1 MSNQWLNDMRRKMED
16 HTDDV
21 PEGLWDNIKDDLFSE
36 DDNDKIAALPI
47 IGNDLK
53 AKDKNTSTFT
63 SKKIVYRISAVAAV
77 IAMFFIGGKI
87 FDFYNNEEGNSPK
100 IASSKKGNKVESAS
114 HSFEN
119 KNLQKRTND
128 LIDNDLFKE
137 NSTSNNITSNK
148 ISTKNSFNEILN
160 NHNEILKNGINH
172 LGNQNQNTATDLI
185 NHNNQIA
192 QQENVI
198 VDNDQSIN
206 DIKEPISQEK
216 KDFKDKFESI
226 QKQKIAKKQSKKPWM
241 LSLLTGNTSG
251 SSSEQFPGYATISG
265 SPMNVGDMFYASN
278 DGDPFVQ
285 VVLANQNKE
294 VEARIRH
301 KVPVTLGVSMYYSL
315 GKKWGIG
322 TGINY
327 TKLSSELRSGSDANL
342 IKSDQS
348 VHYIGVPVQVN
359 YNVIKKGAFTGYVT
373 AGAIVEKAVAG
384 GVTTKYIV
392 NNEVKEEKKE
402 GLEAKPVQF
411 SVNSGVGL
419 QLKIVNKIGIY
430 AEPGIGYH
438 FKDDSSLNTIY
449 KEKPLNF
456 NVKFGIRLLLD

>member
-1 MSNQWLNDMRRKMED
+1 MSNQWLNEMRRKMED

-21 PEGLWDNIKDDLFSE
+21 PEGLWDNIKGDLFSE
-36 DDNDKIAALPI
+36 DENDKIAGLPV
-47 IGNDLK
+47 IGNDVK
-53 AKDKNTSTFT
+53 AKNKNASTFT
-63 SKKIVYRISAVAAV
+63 SKRMIYRISAVAAV
-77 IAMFFIGGKI
+77 IAMFLIVSKI
-87 FDFYNNEEGNSPK
+87 FDFYNNEDENLPK
-100 IASSKKGNKVESAS
+100 ITSSRKGDKAESTDRS
-114 HSFEN
+114 SEN
-119 KNLQKRTND
+119 RNLAVKNND
-128 LIDNDLFKE
+128 VDNDDLFKG
-137 NSTSNNITSNK
+137 NSSSYIITSNK
-148 ISTKNSFNEILN
+148 NSAKNNLNEILN
-160 NHNEILKNGINH
+160 KHNEILTNGINASAD
-172 LGNQNQNTATDLI
+172 QYQNTSKGLADQ
-185 NHNNQIA
+185 NSQIA
-192 QQENVI
+192 KQENVI
-198 VDNDQSIN
+198 IDHEQSVN
-206 DIKEPISQEK
+206 DIKEPFSQEE

-226 QKQKIAKKQSKKPWM
+226 QKQKIAKKQTKKPWM
-241 LSLLTGNTSG
+241 LSVLTGNTSA

-265 SPMNVGDMFYASN
+265 NPMNVGDVFYASS

-359 YNVIKKGAFTGYVT
+359 YNVVKKGAFTGYVT
-373 AGAIVEKAVAG
+373 AGAIVEKAIAG

-402 GLEAKPVQF
+402 GLESKPVQF

-419 QLKIVNKIGIY
+419 QLKVVNKIGIY

>member
-1 MSNQWLNDMRRKMED
+1 MNNQWLNEMRRKMED

-36 DDNDKIAALPI
+36 DDNDKITALPI

-63 SKKIVYRISAVAAV
+63 SKKLIYRISAVAAV
-77 IAMFFIGGKI
+77 IAIFFIGGRI
-87 FDFYNNEEGNSPK
+87 FDFYNNGPGNLPK
-100 IASSKKGNKVESAS
+100 ITSSKKGNKVESAT
-114 HSFEN
+114 HSSEN
-119 KNLQKRTND
+119 KNLPKRGNG
-128 LIDNDLFKE
+128 LIDSDLFVKNA
-137 NSTSNNITSNK
+137 NSNIMTLNK
-148 ISTKNSFNEILN
+148 SSTKNNLNEIMN
-160 NHNEILKNGINH
+160 NHNEIFKNGINNS
-172 LGNQNQNTATDLI
+172 GNQNQNTITDLI

-192 QQENVI
+192 KQENI
-198 VDNDQSIN
+198 IIDNNQPIN
-206 DIKEPISQEK
+206 DIKKPFSQEEK
-216 KDFKDKFESI
+216 EFKDKFESI
-226 QKQKIAKKQSKKPWM
+226 QKEKIAKKQSKKPWM

-251 SSSEQFPGYATISG
+251 SSSEQFPGYATLNG
-265 SPMNVGDMFYASN
+265 SPMNVDDLFYASA
-278 DGDPFVQ
+278 DGNSLVQ
-285 VVLANQNKE
+285 VLLANQNKE
-294 VEARIRH
+294 VEARIKH

-456 NVKFGIRLLLD
+456 NVKFGIRLLID

>member
-1 MSNQWLNDMRRKMED
+1 MSNQWWNEMRRKMED

-36 DDNDKIAALPI
+36 DDKIAGLPI

-53 AKDKNTSTFT
+53 AENRNASTFT
-63 SKKIVYRISAVAAV
+63 YKKLIYRISAVAAV
-77 IAMFFIGGKI
+77 IAVFFIGGKI
-87 FDFYNNEEGNSPK
+87 FDFYNNEKEDLPK
-100 IASSKKGNKVESAS
+100 ITSSKNGNKAESTDRLS
-114 HSFEN
+114 EN
-119 KNLQKRTND
+119 QNLPVKNND
-128 LIDNDLFKE
+128 LDNADLFRE
-137 NSTSNNITSNK
+137 NSNSNIITSNK
-148 ISTKNSFNEILN
+148 NSSKNSLNEILN
-160 NHNEILKNGINH
+160 RHNEILKNEINH
-172 LGNQNQNTATDLI
+172 SGNQNINTITDII
-185 NHNNQIA
+185 NHNNKIT

-198 VDNDQSIN
+198 IGNDKSIN
-206 DIKEPISQEK
+206 DIKESVLQEEK
-216 KDFKDKFESI
+216 EYKDKFESI
-226 QKQKIAKKQSKKPWM
+226 QKEKIAKKQSKKPWM

-251 SSSEQFPGYATISG
+251 SSSEQFPGYATLSG
-265 SPMNVGDMFYASN
+265 SPMNVDDLFYASSEGN
-278 DGDPFVQ
+278 PFVQ
-285 VVLANQNKE
+285 VLLANQNKE

-419 QLKIVNKIGIY
+419 QLKVVNKIGIY

-456 NVKFGIRLLLD
+456 NVKFGIRLLID

>member
-1 MSNQWLNDMRRKMED
+1 MSNQWLNEMRRKMED

-36 DDNDKIAALPI
+36 DDNDKNKSLPI
-47 IGNDLK
+47 IGNDLQ
-53 AKDKNTSTFT
+53 AKDKNASTFT
-63 SKKIVYRISAVAAV
+63 SKKLIYRISAVAAV
-77 IAMFFIGGKI
+77 VAMFFIGGKI

-100 IASSKKGNKVESAS
+100 ITSSKKEDKVESAS
-114 HSFEN
+114 HSSEN
-119 KNLQKRTND
+119 KNFPKRGNY
-128 LIDNDLFKE
+128 LIDSDLFMGDI
-137 NSTSNNITSNK
+137 SSNNITSNT
-148 ISTKNSFNEILN
+148 ILAKNNLNKILN
-160 NHNEILKNGINH
+160 GHNEGFKNGINSS
-172 LGNQNQNTATDLI
+172 GNQNQNTTTDLI
-185 NHNNQIA
+185 NHNNQIVK
-192 QQENVI
+192 QEDLI
-198 VDNDQSIN
+198 IDNNQSVNGIQ
-206 DIKEPISQEK
+206 EPLSQEEK
-216 KDFKDKFESI
+216 EFKDKFESI
-226 QKQKIAKKQSKKPWM
+226 QKQKIAKKQAKKPWM
-241 LSLLTGNTSG
+241 LNLLTGNTSG
-251 SSSEQFPGYATISG
+251 SSSEQFPGYATLSG
-265 SPMNVGDMFYASN
+265 SPMNVDDLFYATSEGN
-278 DGDPFVQ
+278 SLVQ
-285 VVLANQNKE
+285 VLLANQNKE
-294 VEARIRH
+294 VEARIKH

-327 TKLSSELRSGSDANL
+327 TKLSSELRAGSDANL

-402 GLEAKPVQF
+402 GLETKPVQF

-430 AEPGIGYH
+430 AEPGIDYH

-456 NVKFGIRLLLD
+456 NVKFGIRLLID

>member
-1 MSNQWLNDMRRKMED
+1 MSNQWLNEMRRKMED

-36 DDNDKIAALPI
+36 DDKIAGFPI

-53 AKDKNTSTFT
+53 AENKNASTFRY
-63 SKKIVYRISAVAAV
+63 KKLIYRISAVAAV

-87 FDFYNNEEGNSPK
+87 FDFYNNENEDLPK
-100 IASSKKGNKVESAS
+100 ITSSKNGNKAESTDRLS
-114 HSFEN
+114 EN
-119 KNLQKRTND
+119 QNLSVKNND
-128 LIDNDLFKE
+128 LDNNDLFRG
-137 NSTSNNITSNK
+137 NSSSNIITSNK
-148 ISTKNSFNEILN
+148 ISSKNSLNEILN
-160 NHNEILKNGINH
+160 THNEIFKNEINH
-172 LGNQNQNTATDLI
+172 SGNQNINTIADI
-185 NHNNQIA
+185 IDHNNKIA

-198 VDNDQSIN
+198 IGNNQSIN
-206 DIKEPISQEK
+206 DIKGTFSQEEK
-216 KDFKDKFESI
+216 EYKDKFESI
-226 QKQKIAKKQSKKPWM
+226 QKEKIAKKQSKKPWM

-251 SSSEQFPGYATISG
+251 SSSEQFPGYATLSG
-265 SPMNVGDMFYASN
+265 SPMNVDDLFYASSEGN
-278 DGDPFVQ
+278 PFVQ
-285 VVLANQNKE
+285 VLLANQNKE

-419 QLKIVNKIGIY
+419 QIKIVNKIGIY

-456 NVKFGIRLLLD
+456 NVKFGIRLLID